1 MISMHKN
8 TEQCLVTLNEP
19 INGCWINI
27 TNPSSEEIAWLVSQ
41 KIPQDYLTY
50 SLDIDE
56 RPRTER
62 ENGDLLIIL
71 RIPYA
76 QGQDADIPYTT
87 VPMGLI
93 LTDRFVVTVCRWE
106 NDILKE
112 LTSGRLRGLSTGKRN
127 RFILRLL
134 LNTADKYLVYLRE
147 INKMVDALEDQLQK
161 STRNKEVLELVKY
174 QKSLTYFTTA
184 LKANELML
192 ERLNRSQMFKTYPE
206 DDDLLE
212 DVIIENQQAIEM
224 TNISTNILSGMMDA
238 FASIISN
245 NLNGVMKF
253 LAAITIVLSMPTM
266 IASFFGMNV
275 HLPLESHPMAFV
287 GIILFAVIVSLFI
300 AYIFVKRDWF

>member
-1 MISMHKN
+1 MISMYKN
-8 TEQCLVTLNEP
+8 TEQGLVTLNEP
-19 INGCWINI
+19 VNGSWINVI
-27 TNPSSEEIAWLVSQ
+27 NPSSEEITWLVGQ

-50 SLDIDE
+50 SLDLDE

-71 RIPYA
+71 RIPYY
-76 QGQDADIPYTT
+76 QGQAADIPYTT
-87 VPMGLI
+87 VPMGII
-93 LTDRFVVTVCRWE
+93 LTDRFILTICRWE

-112 LTSGRLRGLSTGKRN
+112 LTTGRLRSLSTSKRN

-134 LNTADKYLVYLRE
+134 LNTADKYLVHLRE

-224 TNISTNILSGMMDA
+224 TNVSTNILSGMMDA

-253 LAAITIVLSMPTM
+253 LAAITIVLSVPTM

-275 HLPLESHPMAFV
+275 TLPLENHPAAFV
-287 GIILFAVIVSLFI
+287 AIIVFAVFVSLMI

>member
-1 MISMHKN
+1 MISMYKN
-8 TEQCLVTLNEP
+8 TEQGLVTLNEP
-19 INGCWINI
+19 VNGSWINVI
-27 TNPSSEEIAWLVSQ
+27 NPSSEEITWLVSQ

-71 RIPYA
+71 RIPYY
-76 QGQDADIPYTT
+76 QGQAADIPYTT
-87 VPMGLI
+87 VPMGI
-93 LTDRFVVTVCRWE
+93 IMTDRFILTICRWE

-112 LTSGRLRGLSTGKRN
+112 LTTGRLRSLSTSKRN

-134 LNTADKYLVYLRE
+134 LNTADKYLVHLRE

-224 TNISTNILSGMMDA
+224 TNVSTNILSGMMDA

-253 LAAITIVLSMPTM
+253 LAAITIVLSVPTM

-275 HLPLESHPMAFV
+275 TLPLENHPAAFV
-287 GIILFAVIVSLFI
+287 AIIVFAVFVSLVI
-300 AYIFVKRDWF
+300 AYVFAKRDWF

>member
-1 MISMHKN
+1 MISMYKN
-8 TEQCLVTLNEP
+8 TEQGLVTLNEP
-19 INGCWINI
+19 VNGSWINVI
-27 TNPSSEEIAWLVSQ
+27 NPSSEEITWLVSQ

-50 SLDIDE
+50 SLDVDE

-71 RIPYA
+71 RIPYY
-76 QGQDADIPYTT
+76 QGQAADIPYTT
-87 VPMGLI
+87 VPMGII
-93 LTDRFVVTVCRWE
+93 LTDRFILTICRWE

-112 LTSGRLRGLSTGKRN
+112 LTTGRLRSLSTSKRN

-134 LNTADKYLVYLRE
+134 LNTADKYLVHLRE

-224 TNISTNILSGMMDA
+224 TNVSTNILSGMMDA

-275 HLPLESHPMAFV
+275 TLPLENHPAAFV
-287 GIILFAVIVSLFI
+287 AIIVFAVFVSLII
-300 AYIFVKRDWF
+300 AYIFAKRDWF

>member
-1 MISMHKN
+1 MISMYKN
-8 TEQCLVTLNEP
+8 TEQGLVTLNEP
-19 INGCWINI
+19 VNGSWINVI
-27 TNPSSEEIAWLVSQ
+27 NPSSEEITWLVGQ

-71 RIPYA
+71 RIPYY
-76 QGQDADIPYTT
+76 QGQAADIPYTT
-87 VPMGLI
+87 VPMGII
-93 LTDRFVVTVCRWE
+93 LTDRFILTICRWE

-112 LTSGRLRGLSTGKRN
+112 LTTGRLRSLSTSKRN

-134 LNTADKYLVYLRE
+134 LNTADKYLVHLRE

-224 TNISTNILSGMMDA
+224 TNVSTNILSGMMDA

-253 LAAITIVLSMPTM
+253 LAAITIVLSVPTM

-275 HLPLESHPMAFV
+275 AVPLESHPAAFV
-287 GIILFAVIVSLFI
+287 AIIVFTVFVSLVI
-300 AYIFVKRDWF
+300 AYVFAKRDWF

>member
-1 MISMHKN
+1 MYKN
-8 TEQCLVTLNEP
+8 TEQGLVTLNEP
-19 INGCWINI
+19 TNGCWINVV
-27 TNPSSEEIAWLVSQ
+27 NPSSEEISWLVSQ
-41 KIPQDYLTY
+41 KTPQDYLTY

-71 RIPYA
+71 RIPFA
-76 QGQDADIPYTT
+76 QGREADIPYTT
-87 VPMGLI
+87 VPMGII
-93 LTDRFVVTVCRWE
+93 LTDRFVVTICKWE

-112 LTSGRLRGLSTGKRN
+112 LTAGRLRGLSTGKRN

-147 INKMVDALEDQLQK
+147 INKVVDTLEDQLQK

-192 ERLNRSQMFKTYPE
+192 ERLNRSQIFKAYPE

-253 LAAITIVLSMPTM
+253 LAAITIVLSVPTM
-266 IASFFGMNV
+266 IASFYGMNV
-275 HLPLESHPMAFV
+275 TLPLEDHPSAFIS
-287 GIILFAVIVSLFI
+287 IILFAIIASVMI
-300 AYIFVKRDWF
+300 AYIFAKRDWF

>member
-1 MISMHKN
+1 MISMYKN
-8 TEQCLVTLNEP
+8 TEQGLVTLNEP
-19 INGCWINI
+19 VNGSWINVI
-27 TNPSSEEIAWLVSQ
+27 NPSSEEITWLVGQ

-71 RIPYA
+71 RIPYY
-76 QGQDADIPYTT
+76 QGQAADIPYTT
-87 VPMGLI
+87 VPMGII
-93 LTDRFVVTVCRWE
+93 LTDRFILTICRWE

-112 LTSGRLRGLSTGKRN
+112 LTTGRLRSLSTSKRN

-134 LNTADKYLVYLRE
+134 LNTADKYLVHLRE
-147 INKMVDALEDQLQK
+147 INKVVDALEDQLQK

-224 TNISTNILSGMMDA
+224 TNVSTNILSGMMDA

-253 LAAITIVLSMPTM
+253 LAAITIVLSVPTM

-275 HLPLESHPMAFV
+275 TLPLENHPAAFV
-287 GIILFAVIVSLFI
+287 GIIVFAVFVSLVI
-300 AYIFVKRDWF
+300 AYVFAKRDWF

>member
-8 TEQCLVTLNEP
+8 TEQGLVTLNEP

-27 TNPSSEEIAWLVSQ
+27 TNPTSEEINWLVSQ
-41 KIPQDYLTY
+41 RIPQDYIIY

-62 ENGDLLIIL
+62 EDGDLLIIL

-76 QGQDADIPYTT
+76 QGSAADIPYTT
-87 VPMGLI
+87 IPMGII
-93 LTDRFVVTVCRWE
+93 LTDRYVVTVCRWE
-106 NDILKE
+106 NEILKE

-147 INKMVDALEDQLQK
+147 INKMVDILEDQLQK

-224 TNISTNILSGMMDA
+224 TNVSTNILSGMMDA

-253 LAAITIVLSMPTM
+253 LAAITIVLSVPTM
-266 IASFFGMNV
+266 IASFYGMNV
-275 HLPLESHPMAFV
+275 TLPLENHPSAFI
-287 GIILFAVIVSLFI
+287 GIILFAVVASVAI
-300 AYIFVKRDWF
+300 AYIFAKKDWF

>member
-1 MISMHKN
+1 MYKN
-8 TEQCLVTLNEP
+8 TEQGLVTLNEP
-19 INGCWINI
+19 VNGSWINVI
-27 TNPSSEEIAWLVSQ
+27 NPSSEEITWLVSQ

-71 RIPYA
+71 RIPYY
-76 QGQDADIPYTT
+76 QGQAADIPYTT
-87 VPMGLI
+87 VPMGII
-93 LTDRFVVTVCRWE
+93 LTDRFILTICRWE

-112 LTSGRLRGLSTGKRN
+112 LTTGRLRSLSTSKRN

-134 LNTADKYLVYLRE
+134 LNTADKYLVHLRE

-224 TNISTNILSGMMDA
+224 TNVSTNILSGMMDA

-253 LAAITIVLSMPTM
+253 LAAITIVLSVPTM

-275 HLPLESHPMAFV
+275 AVPLESHPAAFV
-287 GIILFAVIVSLFI
+287 AIIVFTVFVSLVI
-300 AYIFVKRDWF
+300 AYVFAKRDWF

>member
-1 MISMHKN
+1 MISIYKK
-8 TEQCLVTLNEP
+8 TEQGLVTLNEP
-19 INGCWINI
+19 MNGCWINVI
-27 TNPSSEEIAWLVSQ
+27 SPSSEEINWLVSQ
-41 KIPQDYLTY
+41 NIPQDYLTY

-62 ENGDLLIIL
+62 ENGDVLIIL
-71 RIPYA
+71 RIPYY
-76 QGQDADIPYTT
+76 QGQAADIPYTT
-87 VPMGLI
+87 VPMGII
-93 LTDRFVVTVCRWE
+93 LTERYIVTICRWE

-112 LTSGRLRGLSTGKRN
+112 LTSGRLRSLSTSKRN

-192 ERLNRSQMFKTYPE
+192 ERLNRSQMFKSYPE

-253 LAAITIVLSMPTM
+253 LAAITIVLSLPTM
-266 IASFFGMNV
+266 VASFYGMNV
-275 HLPLESHPMAFV
+275 QLPLQAHPLAFV
-287 GIILFAVIVSLFI
+287 AIIIFTVFISLVIV
-300 AYIFVKRDWF
+300 YIFAKRDWF

>member
-1 MISMHKN
+1 MYKN
-8 TEQCLVTLNEP
+8 TEQGLVTLNEP
-19 INGCWINI
+19 VNGSWINVI
-27 TNPSSEEIAWLVSQ
+27 NPSSEEITWLVGQ

-50 SLDIDE
+50 SLDLDE

-71 RIPYA
+71 RIPYY
-76 QGQDADIPYTT
+76 QGQAADIPYTT
-87 VPMGLI
+87 VPMGII
-93 LTDRFVVTVCRWE
+93 LTDRFILTICRWE

-112 LTSGRLRGLSTGKRN
+112 LTTGRLRSLSTSKRN

-134 LNTADKYLVYLRE
+134 LNTADKYLVHLRE

-224 TNISTNILSGMMDA
+224 TNVSTNILSGMMDA

-253 LAAITIVLSMPTM
+253 LAAITIVLSVPTM

-275 HLPLESHPMAFV
+275 TLPLENHPAAFAA
-287 GIILFAVIVSLFI
+287 IIVFAVFVSLMI

>member
-1 MISMHKN
+1 MISMYKN
-8 TEQCLVTLNEP
+8 TEQGLVTLNEP
-19 INGCWINI
+19 VNGSWINVI
-27 TNPSSEEIAWLVSQ
+27 NPSSEEITWLVSQ

-71 RIPYA
+71 RIPYY
-76 QGQDADIPYTT
+76 QGQAADIPYTT
-87 VPMGLI
+87 VPMGII
-93 LTDRFVVTVCRWE
+93 LTDRFILTICRWE

-112 LTSGRLRGLSTGKRN
+112 LTTGRLRSLSTSKRN

-134 LNTADKYLVYLRE
+134 LNTADKYLVHLRE

-224 TNISTNILSGMMDA
+224 TNVSTNILSGMMDA

-253 LAAITIVLSMPTM
+253 LAAITIVLSVPTM

-275 HLPLESHPMAFV
+275 AVPLESHPAAFV
-287 GIILFAVIVSLFI
+287 AIIVFTVFVSLVI
-300 AYIFVKRDWF
+300 AYVFAKRDWF

>member
-1 MISMHKN
+1 MISMYKN
-8 TEQCLVTLNEP
+8 TEQGLVTLNEP
-19 INGCWINI
+19 TNGCWINI
-27 TNPSSEEIAWLVSQ
+27 VNPSSEEITWLVSQ

-71 RIPYA
+71 RIPYY
-76 QGQDADIPYTT
+76 QGQAADIPYTT
-87 VPMGLI
+87 VPMGII

-112 LTSGRLRGLSTGKRN
+112 LTSGRLRSLSTSKRN

-134 LNTADKYLVYLRE
+134 LNTADKYLVHLRE

-224 TNISTNILSGMMDA
+224 TNVSTNILSGMMDA

-253 LAAITIVLSMPTM
+253 LAAITIVLSLPTM

-275 HLPLESHPMAFV
+275 TLPLENHPMAFV
-287 GIILFAVIVSLFI
+287 GIIIFAVIVSVTI
-300 AYIFVKRDWF
+300 AYIFAKRDWF